1 MNAIE
6 LLKTP
11 FYISQLNMV
20 MPLTK
25 INIFYGDVHKYV
37 ASSITA
43 VINFILILTHT
54 TVFMAKQLLNLAFV
68 KANTDIVLYV
78 ICIFTVF
85 MFLVLNDQKNKLHE
99 QTQQI
104 ESLEN
109 RINYLKKMERMREE
123 MDESWIQDI
132 KLYQQETTKK
142 MVVMDRKIK
151 KFEKDLKIYE

>member
-20 MPLTK
+20 IPLTK
-25 INIFYGDVHKYV
+25 INIFYGDIYKYV
-37 ASSITA
+37 APTITS
-43 VINFILILTHT
+43 VINFISILSHT
-54 TVFMAKQLLNLAFV
+54 TVFMAKELFGLVFV
-68 KANTDIVLYV
+68 KANTEIVLY
-78 ICIFTVF
+78 IMCIFTVF
-85 MFLVLNDQKNKLHE
+85 MFLVLNDQKNKLDD

-104 ESLEN
+104 KSLEN

-123 MDESWIQDI
+123 MDETLIKDI
-132 KLYQQETTKK
+132 KLYQQETNKK